1 MFDFEFS
8 SDTVVTIQGI
18 EYPWK
23 CIGAAEDPEEL
34 RKQMEKEKGFS
45 ITITYSQEWSTYDI
59 RYSLRKNPPE
69 FNNSSYCRLDR
80 DGKHDRWKCHTSE
93 QIETILRRERIQ
105 EKRINMNKDTARITP
120 KK

>member
-23 CIGAAEDPEEL
+23 CIGVTEDPEKL

-45 ITITYSQEWSTYDI
+45 IAITYSQEWFPYDI
-59 RYSLRKNPPE
+59 RYSLRKNPSE
-69 FNNSSYCRLDR
+69 FGDSSYCLLDQN
-80 DGKHDRWKCHTSE
+80 GKHDKWKCHTSE
-93 QIETILRRERIQ
+93 QIETILRRDRIQGERI
-105 EKRINMNKDTARITP
+105 K
-120 KK
+120 